1 MTSGTQIFLGPAR
14 NKSEFLQFE
23 WGSVNPL
30 GIRSLWMP
38 LLPPPPG
45 PCVGCKS
52 NTTATAIPGNFY
64 LIIFLSFCR
73 HFWVREGGGDQ
84 PQCVFF
90 VCVCVLTAANLNPTN
105 IIKCIPYQH
114 F

>member
-38 LLPPPPG
+38 LLPPPPRAPVRAVKVTPQLPQSLG
-45 PCVGCKS
+45 
-52 NTTATAIPGNFY
+52 
-64 LIIFLSFCR
+64 IFIL
-73 HFWVREGGGDQ
+73 
-84 PQCVFF
+84 
-90 VCVCVLTAANLNPTN
+90 
-105 IIKCIPYQH
+105 
-114 F
+114 

>member
-1 MTSGTQIFLGPAR
+1 MDATPT
-14 NKSEFLQFE
+14 
-23 WGSVNPL
+23 
-30 GIRSLWMP
+30 
-38 LLPPPPG
+38 PPPG
-45 PCVGCKS
+45 APVWAVKS

-64 LIIFLSFCR
+64 LIIFLSFCG
-73 HFWVREGGGDQ
+73 HFWVREGGGGRGVIFGFGGGGGDQ

-90 VCVCVLTAANLNPTN
+90 VCVCVLTAANLNPTT